1 VPGRTGPPR
10 APSRWRPTLCIQTEG
25 RAARTR
31 ALPLRSVRRGDIRRC
46 TIRRMGGR
54 ACGPTRKQSGR
65 MLTGPAS
72 AQSRRPA
79 CLGNAIGGP
88 SQRSTLATSPYV
100 TWVTLGNIQG
110 RPSARPLWPVLGT
123 GSQPPDG
130 PCRRGSRGGRGLPI
144 LRASERFPTRFSS
157 GVSIRASSDNT
168 FAVIRSTVYGVRFRL
183 FQGPAIE
190 TITRPLTRHFVLVPT
205 TTSYL
210 SGPG

>member
-100 TWVTLGNIQG
+100 TWVTLGNIEG

-123 GSQPPDG
+123 GSQPPGG

-144 LRASERFPTRFSS
+144 LCSAPSGWPPTGPR
-157 GVSIRASSDNT
+157 T
-168 FAVIRSTVYGVRFRL
+168 THFRL
-183 FQGPAIE
+183 LQGPA
-190 TITRPLTRHFVLVPT
+190 T
-205 TTSYL
+205 TDIKTPSFEVDL
-210 SGPG
+210 I